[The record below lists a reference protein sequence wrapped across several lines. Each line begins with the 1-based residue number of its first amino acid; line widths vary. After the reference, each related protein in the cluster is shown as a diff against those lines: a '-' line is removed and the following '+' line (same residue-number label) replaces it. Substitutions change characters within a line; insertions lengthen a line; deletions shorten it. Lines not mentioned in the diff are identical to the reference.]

1 MRFNTPSI
9 FQLNYISDKIKFINS
24 NQDYNKVIAID
35 NIKKD
40 ELLIIEYSKINL
52 FGENNDNRELKILKK
67 YIENKDASY
76 IKNLYPRTNIYQ
88 KTNMIKS
95 IHNMIK
101 SIKNIDMKLYNY
113 FQQFQKEELEFYFA
127 KYIYNAFEGNDSG
140 PLTLPNIAK
149 LNHSC
154 NSNVYFYFNR
164 ENGCMYLKAKM
175 NIKKGEE
182 IFDSYLEN
190 KKIKNHKIYLHEH
203 YGFNCG
209 CL

>member
-1 MRFNTPSI
+1 
-9 FQLNYISDKIKFINS
+9 
-24 NQDYNKVIAID
+24 
-35 NIKKD
+35 
-40 ELLIIEYSKINL
+40 
-52 FGENNDNRELKILKK
+52 
-67 YIENKDASY
+67 
-76 IKNLYPRTNIYQ
+76 
-88 KTNMIKS
+88 
-95 IHNMIK
+95 MIK
-101 SIKNIDMKLYNY
+101 SIKNIDIKLYNY

-140 PLTLPNIAK
+140 PLTLPKIAK
-149 LNHSC
+149 LNRSC